1 MSNDSEQDKAASNTV
16 PQANSKPKSKPKS
29 KPMSAKPA
37 ARKKARRF
45 AVQALYQWHMTGAN
59 LTDIEA
65 QFHAENDFKKTD
77 TEYFHMLLHG
87 VPSCVN
93 EVDDSFEKY
102 LDRDKKDL
110 DRVELAIL
118 RIGIYELLKRLD
130 VPYRVVINEGIE
142 LAKTFGAT
150 ESHKY
155 VNGILDKASQA
166 LRMVEVRAYREKNK
180 PKT

>member
-1 MSNDSEQDKAASNTV
+1 
-16 PQANSKPKSKPKS
+16 
-29 KPMSAKPA
+29 MSAKPA

-45 AVQALYQWHMTGAN
+45 AVQALYQWEMTGAN
-59 LTDIEA
+59 LSDIEA
-65 QFHAENDFKKTD
+65 QFRVENDFKKTD
-77 TEYFHMLLHG
+77 VDYFHELLHG
-87 VPSCVN
+87 IPSCVTTLD
-93 EVDDSFEKY
+93 EAFVKY
-102 LDRDKKDL
+102 LDRDKSEL

-118 RIGIYELLKRLD
+118 RVGIYELIKRMD

-166 LRMVEVRAYREKNK
+166 LRMVEVREHREKK
-180 PKT
+180 KS

>member
-1 MSNDSEQDKAASNTV
+1 MSNDSEQDKATPNAA
-16 PQANSKPKSKPKS
+16 PQANSKPKPKS

-45 AVQALYQWHMTGAN
+45 AVQALYQWQMTGAN

-87 VPSCVN
+87 VPTNVN
-93 EVDDSFEKY
+93 EVDEGFEKY

-110 DRVELAIL
+110 DQVELAIL
-118 RIGIYELLKRLD
+118 RVGIYELLTRLD

-166 LRMVEVRAYREKNK
+166 LRMVEVRAHREKNK

>member
-1 MSNDSEQDKAASNTV
+1 MSNDSEQNKDASND
-16 PQANSKPKSKPKS
+16 APKAK

-65 QFHAENDFKKTD
+65 QFRAENDFKKTD

-87 VPSCVN
+87 IPSCVHD
-93 EVDDSFEKY
+93 VDAGFEKY

-118 RIGIYELLKRLD
+118 RVGVYELLKRLD

-166 LRMVEVRAYREKNK
+166 LRMVEVRTHREKNK